1 MPDEQYNN
9 SVTGE
14 AIPDFP
20 ILTKGSGKTSNII
33 LALSGLPP
41 FDGSTFQQMPV
52 NGPPSTRSPPGSTP
66 ARNNSGRQRLLA
78 QSGLTRRAVMRAAA
92 DLSPG
97 TTA

>member
-1 MPDEQYNN
+1 MPDEQYYN

-52 NGPPSTRSPPGSTP
+52 NGPAFLRFASIRLML
-66 ARNNSGRQRLLA
+66 RKLCNS
-78 QSGLTRRAVMRAAA
+78 S
-92 DLSPG
+92 
-97 TTA
+97 